1 MSRVR
6 PDQNFPFIL
15 WQGWLKFKTIGFCKQ
30 NINKVSKGLEYLIIT
45 LVPLRKCLNLGAHF
59 YSGRAVSQAWCGDPH
74 RRHGEQG
81 PVAGDH
87 CGQDDRTAVAV
98 SSPSTWSGTVWLPEN
113 EDDWIVFFKGII
125 MKIFAALGHLTPS
138 ERESDIFLIF
148 KFFKCSFRAVRG
160 SNYLY
165 TVQVVLV
172 GFLPLREQN
181 NNNIYFII
189 RICILSADP
198 RGLR

>member
-1 MSRVR
+1 
-6 PDQNFPFIL
+6 
-15 WQGWLKFKTIGFCKQ
+15 
-30 NINKVSKGLEYLIIT
+30 
-45 LVPLRKCLNLGAHF
+45 
-59 YSGRAVSQAWCGDPH
+59 
-74 RRHGEQG
+74 
-81 PVAGDH
+81 
-87 CGQDDRTAVAV
+87 
-98 SSPSTWSGTVWLPEN
+98 
-113 EDDWIVFFKGII
+113 